1 MKSFDLLNPVTK
13 ILHKG
18 VLFKVV
24 ILTTG
29 TLYKNVGVELSTA
42 INIHVFYMFLNKVMS
57 LRRKAVLWN
66 WFR

>member
-42 INIHVFYMFLNKVMS
+42 INIHVFYMFLD
-57 LRRKAVLWN
+57 
-66 WFR
+66 

>member
-13 ILHKG
+13 ILPKG

-42 INIHVFYMFLNKVMS
+42 INIHVFYMFLN
-57 LRRKAVLWN
+57 
-66 WFR
+66 